1 MATFIV
7 LHIPHIIPA
16 VVAMWFLGR
25 FALVMADQPPAE
37 FSDAQIAEWR
47 RVRVERAR
55 NRRVRR
61 VSARLGLLSLP
72 ALLAAVATGLWL
84 YTIALRDDRPSSALI
99 WLHVAA
105 SAIALVLVTAKVL
118 ESGRARL
125 ARGLDPSRFFTD
137 GISLLLAALAVPL
150 LVSGVVLL
158 FAPGSDSATA
168 YAHLVGSAWWMTL
181 FGVHLMRY
189 LGRSLDAALR
199 GKAAPE

>member
-150 LVSGVVLL
+150 LVTGVVLL
-158 FAPGSDSATA
+158 FAPGSGSATA
-168 YAHLVGSAWWMTL
+168 YAHLVASAWWMTL